1 MKVSTKILLSVGG
14 VFVFIIFIVIAVI
27 AAMVYSVSTSVN
39 FEEYRYNISDAQV
52 EGRNFGLNIDNNGC
66 IEEGLLRSKNMPYTD
81 VLKVGVNEAFVEEC
95 LKASRPVNNF
105 CEGIPYVWGV
115 GNWRK
120 KQCRNAGMDEN
131 ESGCESVFF
140 RKRQYCIFD
149 KK

>member
-1 MKVSTKILLSVGG
+1 MKTSTKVLLSVGG
-14 VFVFIIFIVIAVI
+14 IFVFIVFIVIAVI
-27 AAMVYSVSTSVN
+27 AALVYSVSESSD
-39 FEEYRYNISDAQV
+39 FEEYQKNRGTAQA
-52 EGRNFGLNIDNNGC
+52 EGQIYGRKTDNNGC

-120 KQCRNAGMDEN
+120 KQCQNAGMDEN